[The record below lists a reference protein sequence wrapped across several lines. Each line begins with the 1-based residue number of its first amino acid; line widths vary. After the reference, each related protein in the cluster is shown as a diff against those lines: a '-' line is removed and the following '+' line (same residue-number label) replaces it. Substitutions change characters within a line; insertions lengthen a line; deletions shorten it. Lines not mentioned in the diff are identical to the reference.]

1 MIFLLQTW
9 NYYYTEHE
17 KRFEALKLDHKISN
31 DAKPNTE
38 DSAYMFD
45 AIWTAALALN
55 ASKPR
60 LERMNKT
67 FADFT
72 YENGR
77 DISSV
82 IYEEALKVNFFGLTV
97 SIINNIVVV

>member
-1 MIFLLQTW
+1 MRFLLQTW
-9 NYYYTEHE
+9 NYYYTEHK
-17 KRFEALKLDHKISN
+17 KRFKALDKINN
-31 DAKPNTE
+31 DTLPHTE

-72 YENGR
+72 YENGYE
-77 DISSV
+77 ISSV
-82 IYEEALKVNFFGLTV
+82 IYKEALNVSFFGLTV
-97 SIINNIVVV
+97 SIINNVVVI